1 MQFVGYSCVTDAKV
15 AYFCLYYARIMT
27 LICFILK
34 TSLHAK
40 DNMMVDMLSIDG
52 VMPSKESLRNK
63 KYPFVSSI
71 YAAVRKTED
80 HESMAYKL
88 YQFLFTKKK

>member
-1 MQFVGYSCVTDAKV
+1 MQFAGFSCVIDAKV

-40 DNMMVDMLSIDG
+40 ENMSCGFAGLVR
-52 VMPSKESLRNK
+52 LRK
-63 KYPFVSSI
+63 GG
-71 YAAVRKTED
+71 
-80 HESMAYKL
+80 
-88 YQFLFTKKK
+88 